1 MKKSAYKK
9 VRVFSLKPHC
19 VLKIGWLVIT
29 AVLVQSCTDQP
40 QSKTRPSPSPVPV
53 RVATAVQKS
62 VPREIRA
69 IGNVQASSV
78 VTVKPQVTG
87 RLAEV
92 HFEEGDNVKAGTLLF
107 KIDSRPFQARLR
119 QAQATLAHDQAQL
132 RDARRN
138 AERYAQ
144 LIKEEFVAQA
154 EYEQARTKAA
164 ALAATVAADQA
175 VVEQAR
181 IELQHTSVRAPISGR
196 TGNLLVNAGNVVKAD
211 ETPLVTIYQLEPVYV
226 SFSVP
231 EEELWE
237 VRRRKAASKLIVRA
251 VSSDQSRTAFGQLS
265 FIDNKVD
272 PETGTVQHKA
282 TFPNNERTLWP
293 GEFVDVVMTLAIDS
307 DAIVLPAEAVHRGKD
322 GWFVFVVDENRTARH
337 RSVTVDREVGQLAV
351 IKKGIAVAEVVVTE
365 GHLRLFPGAPVEIRA
380 AEKRLAPSGEDT

>member
-1 MKKSAYKK
+1 MKKSAYRK
-9 VRVFSLKPHC
+9 VRVWLKPHYI
-19 VLKIGWLVIT
+19 LKICWIVI
-29 AVLVQSCTDQP
+29 APALVQSCSDESET
-40 QSKTRPSPSPVPV
+40 KTRTSPGIVPV
-53 RVATAVQKS
+53 RVASAVQKS

-78 VTVKPQVTG
+78 VTVRSQVTG

-92 HFEEGDNVKAGTLLF
+92 HFEEGDNVKASSLLF

-119 QAQATLAHDQAQL
+119 QAQATLARDQAQL

-144 LIKEEFVAQA
+144 LIKEGFVAQA
-154 EYEQARTKAA
+154 DYEQIRTKAT
-164 ALAATVAADQA
+164 ALTATVAADQA
-175 VVEQAR
+175 VVEEAQ

-196 TGNLLVNAGNVVKAD
+196 TGNLLANAGNVVKAD
-211 ETPLVTIYQLEPVYV
+211 DTPLVTIYQLEPVYA

-237 VRRRKAASKLIVRA
+237 IRRRKAASKLIVRA
-251 VSSDQSRTAFGQLS
+251 VSSDESRTVFGQLT

-272 PETGTVQHKA
+272 PETGTIQLKA

-293 GEFVDVVMTLAIDS
+293 GEFVDVVMTLGIES
-307 DAIVLPAEAVHRGKD
+307 DAIVIPAEAVQRGKH
-322 GWFVFVVDENRTARH
+322 GSFVFVVDEPGTAQRK
-337 RSVTVDREVGQLAV
+337 QQ
-351 IKKGIAVAEVVVTE
+351 
-365 GHLRLFPGAPVEIRA
+365 
-380 AEKRLAPSGEDT
+380 